1 MDTSKTLYEIEVAL
15 AKSSHF
21 NFVKNIIAF
30 NVNGISSKLPIW
42 HECDML
48 VLSKSGYLTEIE
60 IKRSWIDFLADF
72 KKEHHHESELIK
84 YFYYCVPISILD
96 KVYDYL
102 YTNDVKYTG
111 IITYTEDL
119 LIRVHQKK
127 LKPLFE
133 NDEVGYASPAM
144 DNYRKLFLEE
154 QLELARY
161 GAMRNILLK
170 EKIIDLQKQLKETE
184 YGKQSII

>member
-1 MDTSKTLYEIEVAL
+1 M
-15 AKSSHF
+15 
-21 NFVKNIIAF
+21 
-30 NVNGISSKLPIW
+30 
-42 HECDML
+42 
-48 VLSKSGYLTEIE
+48 
-60 IKRSWIDFLADF
+60 
-72 KKEHHHESELIK
+72 
-84 YFYYCVPISILD
+84 SILD

-102 YTNDVKYTG
+102 YENDIKYTG

-119 LIRVHQKK
+119 LISVHQKK

-133 NDEVGYASPAM
+133 NNKIRYASPAM
-144 DNYRKLFLEE
+144 DNYRKLFIEE

-161 GAMRNILLK
+161 GAMRSILLK

>member
-1 MDTSKTLYEIEVAL
+1 MCTYI
-15 AKSSHF
+15 
-21 NFVKNIIAF
+21 
-30 NVNGISSKLPIW
+30 
-42 HECDML
+42 
-48 VLSKSGYLTEIE
+48 Y
-60 IKRSWIDFLADF
+60 
-72 KKEHHHESELIK
+72 
-84 YFYYCVPISILD
+84 LD

-102 YTNDVKYTG
+102 YENDVKYTG

-133 NDEVGYASPAM
+133 NDEVRYASPAM

-161 GAMRNILLK
+161 GAMRIILLK
-170 EKIIDLQKQLKETE
+170 EKN
-184 YGKQSII
+184 Y